1 MRRLP
6 RVSEQLL
13 YVLDLDDG
21 PAVSSALHAQGELL
35 HPSVDVEGDGDGR
48 LVSSDLQPSRASRV
62 PHRPD
67 LLAKPG
73 VAEARLDGLSPGQGC
88 KPLACFC
95 SYRRNTVP

>member
-21 PAVSSALHAQGELL
+21 PAVSSALHPQVELL
-35 HPSVDVEGDGDGR
+35 HLPVNVEGDAGRR
-48 LVSSDLQPSRASRV
+48 LVSSHLQSTRTPRV
-62 PHRPD
+62 PHRSE

-73 VAEARLDGLSPGQGC
+73 VAEARL
-88 KPLACFC
+88 
-95 SYRRNTVP
+95 Y